1 MTPASFTS
9 LLEMVRPLITRQDTR
24 WRQSI
29 PADQRL
35 MLTLR
40 FLGSGDTQK
49 SISFGFLTGHSTTSV
64 IISSTCQALWQCLV
78 PSYARKPGSP
88 SEWASVADDFHRLWN
103 FPNCVGAMDGKH
115 ITIECPLLSGSTH
128 FNYKH
133 TFSKVLMAVVDARYR
148 FLLVDIGRPGSESD
162 GGILSRSQ
170 IGLRSD

>member
-1 MTPASFTS
+1 MCAH
-9 LLEMVRPLITRQDTR
+9 
-24 WRQSI
+24 
-29 PADQRL
+29 
-35 MLTLR
+35 R

-78 PSYARKPGSP
+78 PNYVKKPGSP

-133 TFSKVLMAVVDARYR
+133 TFSKVNWAIS
-148 FLLVDIGRPGSESD
+148 F
-162 GGILSRSQ
+162 SRDN
-170 IGLRSD
+170 LDFFF

>member
-1 MTPASFTS
+1 MCAH
-9 LLEMVRPLITRQDTR
+9 
-24 WRQSI
+24 
-29 PADQRL
+29 
-35 MLTLR
+35 R

-78 PSYARKPGSP
+78 PNYVKKPGSP

-133 TFSKVLMAVVDARYR
+133 TFSKVN
-148 FLLVDIGRPGSESD
+148 
-162 GGILSRSQ
+162 
-170 IGLRSD
+170 